1 MRLGRTCK
9 VVVQGRRDVKYGT
22 AGKTEGSTAS
32 NIVAH
37 HFPKKLQ
44 HGTSKGEKN
53 REERCGT
60 CQQNSTRYETK
71 ESKKTRD
78 GV

>member
-1 MRLGRTCK
+1 MRLGRTCE

-37 HFPKKLQ
+37 HFPKKIATWHLQ
-44 HGTSKGEKN
+44 GGEKPRGKVRN
-53 REERCGT
+53 LP
-60 CQQNSTRYETK
+60 TK
-71 ESKKTRD
+71 QHKVRNKRK
-78 GV
+78 